1 MKTLDLRMQRQCDNA
16 LKVAEF
22 LENHPEILEVHY
34 PGLKSHPDYEL
45 CKKQM
50 RSGGA
55 VVTIRLK
62 GDLERVNRFIKSLQ
76 YFVLAESLGGV
87 ESMVN
92 HSATM
97 SHASM
102 GAEARAAIGIF
113 DTTLRLS
120 VGIECIDD
128 LIEDLTY
135 ALAQ

>member
-1 MKTLDLRMQRQCDNA
+1 
-16 LKVAEF
+16 
-22 LENHPEILEVHY
+22 
-34 PGLKSHPDYEL
+34 
-45 CKKQM
+45 M

-62 GDLERVNRFIKSLQ
+62 GDLNRLNRFIQGLQ

-87 ESMVN
+87 ESMIN

-97 SHASM
+97 SHGSM
-102 GAEARAAIGIF
+102 GKEAREAIGIY

-120 VGIECIDD
+120 VGIEDVKDLIDD
-128 LIEDLTY
+128 LEY